1 MTAMVEVIGLL
12 RAALYQDGAQTQ
24 RPRACVVIG
33 GALAIMPL
41 TRVPQAV
48 LIYLCRRKLRLR
60 ES

>member
-1 MTAMVEVIGLL
+1 
-12 RAALYQDGAQTQ
+12 
-24 RPRACVVIG
+24 VIG

-41 TRVPQAV
+41 TLCSAVAV